1 MFERNEGGSLMGNT
15 VKSKALIRIESL
27 LDASSFVEIGAAVTA
42 RNTDFHLSQI
52 DTPSDGVI
60 TGYGLMNG
68 YLVYVYSQDV
78 SVLGGSI
85 GEMHAKKIVNLYD
98 MAIKMGA
105 PVIGLLDCA
114 GIRLQEA
121 TDALHAFGK
130 IYQRQAKASGVVPQI
145 TAIFGTCGG
154 GLAVVPALTDFA
166 FMEKQAKLFVN
177 APNALCGNRK
187 EQCDTADVQFQ
198 SEETGMIDMIGEE
211 GEIFSG
217 IRQLLSMLPSNYED
231 EGKEIP
237 CKDDLNRICQVSG
250 NMSQLLTQIADRNFF
265 MELKAMYGTDMIIGF
280 LRLNGNTVGCIANG
294 QQRISSHGAEK
305 TARFIRFCD
314 AFEIPILTLTDT
326 EGFVAE
332 KEEEKEIAKA
342 VASMTRAFAEATVA
356 KVSVI
361 TGKAFGSA
369 YVAMNSKSLGADM
382 VYAWPQAEIGM
393 MQADMAAKIMY
404 PGESAEVL
412 KEKAQEYEELQ
423 SSVDSAARRGYV
435 DTIIQPEDTRKY
447 VIGAFEM
454 LYTKKENGP
463 AKKHSAF

>member
-1 MFERNEGGSLMGNT
+1 MENK
-15 VKSKALIRIESL
+15 VQSKALARIELL
-27 LDASSFVEIGAAVTA
+27 LDASSFVEIGGAVTA
-42 RNTDFHLSQI
+42 RNTDFHLVQA

-60 TGYGLMNG
+60 TGYGLIDG

-98 MAIKMGA
+98 MAVKMGA
-105 PVIGLLDCA
+105 PVIGLVDCA

-121 TDALHAFGK
+121 TDALHAFGE
-130 IYQRQAKASGVVPQI
+130 IYQRQAKASGIVPQI
-145 TAIFGTCGG
+145 TGIFGTCGG
-154 GLAVVPALTDFA
+154 GLAVVPALTDFT
-166 FMEKQAKLFVN
+166 FMEKEAKLFVN
-177 APNALCGNRK
+177 APNTLCGNTK
-187 EQCDTADVQFQ
+187 EQCDTTKAKFQ
-198 SEETGMIDMIGEE
+198 SEETGMVDVVGEE
-211 GEIFSG
+211 GKILSG
-217 IRQLLSMLPSNYED
+217 IRTLVSMLPSNYED

-237 CKDDLNRICQVSG
+237 CEDDLNRPCQISG
-250 NMSQLLTQIADRNFF
+250 DMDQLLIQIADQKFF
-265 MELKAMYGTDMIIGF
+265 MELKSMYGPDIAIGF
-280 LRLNGNTVGCIANG
+280 LRLNGSTVGCVANR
-294 QQRISSHGAEK
+294 QQRISSHGAK
-305 TARFIRFCD
+305 KAAGFVRFCD
-314 AFEIPILTLTDT
+314 AFDIPVLTVTDT

-332 KEEEKEIAKA
+332 KEEEKEIATA
-342 VASMTRAFAEATVA
+342 AAFMTRAFAEATTA

-382 VYAWPQAEIGM
+382 VYAWPQAQIGM
-393 MQADMAAKIMY
+393 MQSDMAAKIMY

-412 KEKAQEYEELQ
+412 KERAQEYERLQ
-423 SSVDSAARRGYV
+423 SSVESAARRGYI

-447 VIGAFEM
+447 VIGTFEM